1 MLEPESVAHTLMI
14 MRFCAL
20 GAGFLVVTQLL
31 LLVSS
36 LNRRPD

>member
-1 MLEPESVAHTLMI
+1 MLRPEALGHTLMI
-14 MRFCAL
+14 MRLCAL

-36 LNRRPD
+36 LNRRSG